1 MNIYNRTTNYI
12 DNIPKRYTDAK
23 KTSLIKDF
31 ILNIEC
37 IDKYGNKSPCKDT
50 TKSVLITKIKY
61 YIKNNNIF
69 KDTKNIDNLN
79 APEIYNKIF
88 QKVNIDRT
96 NKKPIDVDI
105 DTISKI
111 MNLKCDKIMNNKGE
125 YEHNI
130 YSLYS
135 YLLATSGMRTNEI
148 WDNSFDIV
156 DYNTIKPKRIS
167 KKEYDDNAVVK
178 LLISSTEWI
187 NYFNVLHMLIEK
199 RDIKYGSTIFSG
211 IKRKLQTI
219 NPNISGHTLRK
230 IYLSYHKQILNTEPD
245 KLPSVRTKQLLNHS
259 SENASAFYND
269 AVNITGELK
278 DVIDRT
284 DYSKYTIAKLKD
296 VLTSKNISYT
306 SKMKKTELIKLLT
319 C

>member
-230 IYLSYHKQILNTEPD
+230 SRIP
-245 KLPSVRTKQLLNHS
+245 
-259 SENASAFYND
+259 
-269 AVNITGELK
+269 
-278 DVIDRT
+278 
-284 DYSKYTIAKLKD
+284 
-296 VLTSKNISYT
+296 
-306 SKMKKTELIKLLT
+306 
-319 C
+319 